1 MCDHTP
7 SVEIAAESGPGDPAI
22 TPVIPT
28 APHARGSRR
37 RRLWEFENHA
47 FCPMIGVCLPMGALR
62 RLVNKV
68 VGGQTMAQDYEL
80 HCGVITECKQR
91 SPLSNAVQRELDQ
104 RYVLP
109 LRQAAL
115 CKTTESLSTWWKE
128 HSDLELGGALWA
140 TLTHARC
147 TLELE
152 NQVLAE
158 VHMMQHQVGVAR
170 RVDVK
175 RFEALM
181 DENTTLARELAQARQ
196 RCTRLAEEQA
206 RATGEQQVQVMQLR
220 AQLIARQSLVMA
232 LREDLQTL
240 ESAAPDLRSRV
251 ELARATQQQT
261 EQIHTLERALL
272 LAQQDK
278 ERRTRQLEVQGA
290 ALARQES
297 SLAASQ
303 AHPASILPAR
313 LDDRSVLCVGG
324 RPASVPLY
332 RHIVEGTGGRFLH
345 HDGGDEESAAR
356 LDATLAAAD
365 LVICQTGCISHNA
378 YWRVKD
384 YCKRTGKQCVFVE
397 NPGTACLKR
406 ALSTLQPFILQS
418 QSGEKVEHRV

>member
-7 SVEIAAESGPGDPAI
+7 SLEFTAESGAGNPAV
-22 TPVIPT
+22 TPV
-28 APHARGSRR
+28 APAALPARGSRR

-47 FCPMIGVCLPMGALR
+47 FCPVIGVCLPMGVLR

-68 VGGQTMAQDYEL
+68 LGGQTLAQDYDL

-104 RYVLP
+104 RYGLP
-109 LRQAAL
+109 LRQSAV
-115 CKTTESLSTWWKE
+115 CKTTESLSAWWKE
-128 HSDLELGGALWA
+128 HSDLELAGALWA

-152 NQVLAE
+152 NLVLAE

-170 RVDVK
+170 RVDVQ
-175 RFEALM
+175 RFEALL
-181 DENTTLARELAQARQ
+181 DENTTLARELAQAQQ

-206 RATGEQQVQVMQLR
+206 RAMGEQQVQVMQLR
-220 AQLIARQSLVMA
+220 AQLIARQSLELA

-240 ESAAPDLRSRV
+240 EAAAPDLRSRV
-251 ELARATQQQT
+251 ELARVTQQQT
-261 EQIHTLERALL
+261 EKIHTLERALL

-278 ERRTRQLEVQGA
+278 ERRTRQLEVQA
-290 ALARQES
+290 AAIARQES
-297 SLAASQ
+297 SQAAQ
-303 AHPASILPAR
+303 VTPALELPAR

-406 ALSTLQPFILQS
+406 ALSTLQPFIPLVAVPS
-418 QSGEKVEHRV
+418 E

>member
-7 SVEIAAESGPGDPAI
+7 KPERTHDIDVVPLAAPPLLPA
-22 TPVIPT
+22 PL
-28 APHARGSRR
+28 AAKDARGSRR

-47 FCPMIGVCLPMGALR
+47 FCPVIGVCLPMGALR

-68 VGGQTMAQDYEL
+68 LGGSAVASDYDL
-80 HCGVITECKQR
+80 HCGVISECKQR
-91 SPLSNAVQRELDQ
+91 SALSKAVQRELDQ
-104 RYVLP
+104 RFVLP
-109 LRQAAL
+109 LRQSAV
-115 CKTTESLSTWWKE
+115 CKNTESLAAWWKTQA
-128 HSDLELGGALWA
+128 DLELGGALWA

-147 TLELE
+147 TPELE

-170 RVDVK
+170 RVDVL
-175 RFEALM
+175 RFEALL
-181 DENTTLARELAQARQ
+181 DENTTLTRELALAQQ

-206 RATGEQQVQVMQLR
+206 RALGEQQVQVMQLR
-220 AQLIARQSLVMA
+220 AQLIARQSLVVA

-240 ESAAPDLRSRV
+240 ETAAPDLRGRV
-251 ELARATQQQT
+251 ELARVSQQQT
-261 EQIHTLERALL
+261 EKIHTLERALL

-278 ERRTRQLEVQGA
+278 ERRTRQLELQSA
-290 ALARQES
+290 ALTRQES
-297 SLAASQ
+297 PSGAPPAPAAAS
-303 AHPASILPAR
+303 R

-345 HDGGDEESAAR
+345 HDGGDEESVTR

-406 ALSTLQPFILQS
+406 ALSTLQSVIPL
-418 QSGEKVEHRV
+418 VELPVG

>member
-1 MCDHTP
+1 MCDQKPSAERAIETDSDNAVTTP
-7 SVEIAAESGPGDPAI
+7 RLTAASSTRDS
-22 TPVIPT
+22 
-28 APHARGSRR
+28 RGSRR

-47 FCPMIGVCLPMGALR
+47 FCPVIGVCMPMGALR

-68 VGGQTMAQDYEL
+68 VDGQAMAQDYEL
-80 HCGVITECKQR
+80 HCGVIAGCKQR
-91 SPLSNAVQRELDQ
+91 SPLSKALQRELDL
-104 RYVLP
+104 RFVLS
-109 LRQAAL
+109 LRQASL
-115 CKTTESLSTWWKE
+115 CKTTEALAAWWKE
-128 HSDLELGGALWA
+128 QSDLELGGALWA

-147 TLELE
+147 TLQLE

-170 RVDVK
+170 RVDVL
-175 RFEALM
+175 RFEALL
-181 DENTTLARELAQARQ
+181 DENTTLTRELARAQQ

-206 RATGEQQVQVMQLR
+206 RAMGEQQVQVMQLR
-220 AQLIARQSLVMA
+220 AQLITRQSLVVA
-232 LREDLQTL
+232 LREDMQTL
-240 ESAAPDLRSRV
+240 EAAAPDLRSRV

-272 LAQQDK
+272 HAQQDK

-297 SLAASQ
+297 SQAAAQS
-303 AHPASILPAR
+303 HPAPALPAR

-345 HDGGDEESAAR
+345 HDGDDEESAAR

-406 ALSTLQPFILQS
+406 ALSALQPVCPLL
-418 QSGEKVEHRV
+418 EVPAN

>member
-7 SVEIAAESGPGDPAI
+7 KPERAHETHAFPLAVPPLLPA
-22 TPVIPT
+22 PT
-28 APHARGSRR
+28 ATKDTHGSRR

-47 FCPMIGVCLPMGALR
+47 FCPVIGVCLPMGALR

-68 VGGQTMAQDYEL
+68 LGGNAVASDYDL
-80 HCGVITECKQR
+80 HCGVISECKQR
-91 SPLSNAVQRELDQ
+91 SALSKAVQRELDQ
-104 RYVLP
+104 RFVLP
-109 LRQAAL
+109 LRQSAV
-115 CKTTESLSTWWKE
+115 CKTTESLVVWWKTQA
-128 HSDLELGGALWA
+128 DLELGGALWA

-147 TLELE
+147 TPELE

-170 RVDVK
+170 RVDVL
-175 RFEALM
+175 RFEALL
-181 DENTTLARELAQARQ
+181 DENTTLTRELALAQQ

-206 RATGEQQVQVMQLR
+206 RALGEQQVQLMQLR
-220 AQLIARQSLVMA
+220 AQLIARQSLVVA

-240 ESAAPDLRSRV
+240 ETAGPDLRSRV
-251 ELARATQQQT
+251 ELARISQQQT
-261 EQIHTLERALL
+261 EKIHTLERALL

-278 ERRTRQLEVQGA
+278 ERRTRQLELQSA
-290 ALARQES
+290 ALTRQES
-297 SLAASQ
+297 SSLAPPAPVAAS
-303 AHPASILPAR
+303 R

-345 HDGGDEESAAR
+345 HDGGDEESVTR

-406 ALSTLQPFILQS
+406 ALSTLQSVLPLA
-418 QSGEKVEHRV
+418 ELPAPEVRA

>member
-7 SVEIAAESGPGDPAI
+7 KPKPEPEHAHDTDVDPLAAPPLLPAPLGAKD
-22 TPVIPT
+22 T
-28 APHARGSRR
+28 HGSRR

-47 FCPMIGVCLPMGALR
+47 FCPVIGVCLPMGALR

-68 VGGQTMAQDYEL
+68 LGGNAVTSDYDL
-80 HCGVITECKQR
+80 HCGVISECKQR
-91 SPLSNAVQRELDQ
+91 SALSKAVQRELDQ
-104 RYVLP
+104 RFVLP
-109 LRQAAL
+109 LRQSAV
-115 CKTTESLSTWWKE
+115 CKNTESLAAWWKTQA
-128 HSDLELGGALWA
+128 DLELGGALWA

-147 TLELE
+147 TPALE

-170 RVDVK
+170 RVDVL
-175 RFEALM
+175 RFEALL
-181 DENTTLARELAQARQ
+181 DENTTLTRELALAQQ

-206 RATGEQQVQVMQLR
+206 RALGEQQVQVMQLR
-220 AQLIARQSLVMA
+220 AQLIARQSLVVA

-240 ESAAPDLRSRV
+240 ETAAPDLRGRV
-251 ELARATQQQT
+251 ELARVSQQQT
-261 EQIHTLERALL
+261 EKIHTLERALL

-278 ERRTRQLEVQGA
+278 ERRTRQLELQSA
-290 ALARQES
+290 ALTRQES
-297 SLAASQ
+297 PSGAPPAPAAAS
-303 AHPASILPAR
+303 R

-345 HDGGDEESAAR
+345 HDGGDEESVTR

-406 ALSTLQPFILQS
+406 ALSTLQSVIPL
-418 QSGEKVEHRV
+418 VELPVG

>member
-1 MCDHTP
+1 MCDHKPPPERACDADAGPLATP
-7 SVEIAAESGPGDPAI
+7 PLLS
-22 TPVIPT
+22 
-28 APHARGSRR
+28 APFLVKDTRGSRR

-47 FCPMIGVCLPMGALR
+47 FCPVIGVCLPMGALR

-68 VGGQTMAQDYEL
+68 LGGQAMAQDYAL

-91 SPLSNAVQRELDQ
+91 SPLSKAVQRELDL
-104 RYVLP
+104 RFVRP

-115 CKTTESLSTWWKE
+115 CKTTEALAAWWKE
-128 HSDLELGGALWA
+128 QADLELGGALWA

-170 RVDVK
+170 RVDVL
-175 RFEALM
+175 RFEALL
-181 DENTTLARELAQARQ
+181 DENTTLTRELALAQQ

-206 RATGEQQVQVMQLR
+206 RALGEQQVQVMQLR
-220 AQLIARQSLVMA
+220 AQLIARQSLVVA
-232 LREDLQTL
+232 LQDEVHTL
-240 ESAAPDLRSRV
+240 ETAAPDLRSRV
-251 ELARATQQQT
+251 ELARVSQQQT
-261 EQIHTLERALL
+261 EKIHALERALL

-278 ERRTRQLEVQGA
+278 ERRTRQLELQSA
-290 ALARQES
+290 ALSRPES
-297 SLAASQ
+297 PS
-303 AHPASILPAR
+303 PASPASAVAPR

-345 HDGGDEESAAR
+345 HDGGDEESVAR

-406 ALSTLQPFILQS
+406 ALSTLQPVIPL
-418 QSGEKVEHRV
+418 VELRVK

>member
-7 SVEIAAESGPGDPAI
+7 SLEFAADSGSGDTAV
-22 TPVIPT
+22 TPVVPA

-109 LRQAAL
+109 LRQSAL
-115 CKTTESLSTWWKE
+115 CKTTEALAVWWKE
-128 HSDLELGGALWA
+128 QADLELGGALWA

-152 NQVLAE
+152 NRVLAE

-175 RFEALM
+175 RFEALL
-181 DENTTLARELAQARQ
+181 DENTTLARELAQAQQ

-206 RATGEQQVQVMQLR
+206 RSAGEQQVQVMQLR
-220 AQLIARQSLVMA
+220 AQLIARQSLELA

-240 ESAAPDLRSRV
+240 EATAPDLRSRV
-251 ELARATQQQT
+251 ELARVTQQQT
-261 EQIHTLERALL
+261 EKIHTLERALL
-272 LAQQDK
+272 IAQQDK
-278 ERRTRQLEVQGA
+278 ERRTRQLDVQAA

-297 SLAASQ
+297 HQAAQVS
-303 AHPASILPAR
+303 PTPELPVR

-345 HDGGDEESAAR
+345 HDGGDEESVAR

-406 ALSTLQPFILQS
+406 ALSTLQPFIPLV
-418 QSGEKVEHRV
+418 GIPAV

>member
-7 SVEIAAESGPGDPAI
+7 NAERA
-22 TPVIPT
+22 T
-28 APHARGSRR
+28 APGADHLPAATVLPEPPQARGSLR

-47 FCPMIGVCLPMGALR
+47 FCPVIGVCLPMGVLR

-68 VGGQTMAQDYEL
+68 LGGQTLAQDYDL
-80 HCGVITECKQR
+80 HCGVIAECRQR
-91 SPLSNAVQRELDQ
+91 SPLSKAVQRELDQ

-109 LRQAAL
+109 LRRAAL
-115 CKTTESLSTWWKE
+115 CKTTESLSDWWKE
-128 HSDLELGGALWA
+128 QSDLELGGALWA

-147 TLELE
+147 THELE

-170 RVDVK
+170 RVDVQ
-175 RFEALM
+175 RFEALL
-181 DENTTLARELAQARQ
+181 DENATLTRELAQAQ
-196 RCTRLAEEQA
+196 KRCTRLAEEQA
-206 RATGEQQVQVMQLR
+206 RAAGEQQVQVMQLR
-220 AQLIARQSLVMA
+220 AQLIARRSLELA
-232 LREDLQTL
+232 LRDDLQTL
-240 ESAAPDLRSRV
+240 EAAAPDLRSRV
-251 ELARATQQQT
+251 ELAHVTQQQT
-261 EQIHTLERALL
+261 EKIHSLERALL

-278 ERRTRQLEVQGA
+278 ERRTRQLEVQAA
-290 ALARQES
+290 ALARQEPHQ
-297 SLAASQ
+297 AAQ
-303 AHPASILPAR
+303 GTPAPELPTR

-356 LDATLAAAD
+356 LDATLVAAD

-406 ALSTLQPFILQS
+406 ALSTLQPIIAQVGGAS
-418 QSGEKVEHRV
+418 D

>member
-1 MCDHTP
+1 MGDHKP
-7 SVEIAAESGPGDPAI
+7 SAERATETDAGPLAAPPLLPA
-22 TPVIPT
+22 PANAKP
-28 APHARGSRR
+28 PRGSRR

-47 FCPMIGVCLPMGALR
+47 FCPVIGVCLPMGALR

-91 SPLSNAVQRELDQ
+91 SPLSKAVQRELDQ
-104 RYVLP
+104 RFVLP
-109 LRQAAL
+109 LRQSAV
-115 CKTTESLSTWWKE
+115 CKTTEALAAWWKE
-128 HSDLELGGALWA
+128 QADLELGGALWA

-147 TLELE
+147 TLDLE

-170 RVDVK
+170 RVDVL
-175 RFEALM
+175 RFEALL
-181 DENTTLARELAQARQ
+181 DENTTLTRELALAQQ

-206 RATGEQQVQVMQLR
+206 RALGEQQVQVMQLR
-220 AQLIARQSLVMA
+220 AQLMARQSLVVT
-232 LREDLQTL
+232 LRDDLQAL
-240 ESAAPDLRSRV
+240 EAAAPDLRSRV

-272 LAQQDK
+272 QAQQDK
-278 ERRTRQLEVQGA
+278 ERRIRQLEIQAVA
-290 ALARQES
+290 MARQETS
-297 SLAASQ
+297 HAAAP
-303 AHPASILPAR
+303 AHPAPALPPR

-345 HDGGDEESAAR
+345 HDGGDEESVNR

-406 ALSTLQPFILQS
+406 ALSALQPVTPL
-418 QSGEKVEHRV
+418 VEMQVK

>member
-7 SVEIAAESGPGDPAI
+7 KPERAHDTDVAPLPVAPLLPAPLA
-22 TPVIPT
+22 TRD
-28 APHARGSRR
+28 ALGSRR

-47 FCPMIGVCLPMGALR
+47 FCPVIGVCLPMGALR

-68 VGGQTMAQDYEL
+68 LGGNTVALDYDL

-91 SPLSNAVQRELDQ
+91 SALSKAVQRELDQ
-104 RYVLP
+104 RFVLP
-109 LRQAAL
+109 LRQSAL
-115 CKTTESLSTWWKE
+115 CKTTEALAVWWKTQA
-128 HSDLELGGALWA
+128 DLELGGALWA

-147 TLELE
+147 TPELE

-170 RVDVK
+170 RVDVL
-175 RFEALM
+175 RFEALL
-181 DENTTLARELAQARQ
+181 DENTTLTRELALAQQ

-206 RATGEQQVQVMQLR
+206 RALGEQQVQMMQLR
-220 AQLIARQSLVMA
+220 AQLIARQSLVVA

-240 ESAAPDLRSRV
+240 ETAAPDLRSRV
-251 ELARATQQQT
+251 ELARTTQQQT
-261 EQIHTLERALL
+261 ETIHTLERALL

-278 ERRTRQLEVQGA
+278 ERRTRQLELQSA
-290 ALARQES
+290 ALTRQE
-297 SLAASQ
+297 LNPVAS
-303 AHPASILPAR
+303 PAPALPQR

-345 HDGGDEESAAR
+345 HDGGDEESVTR

-406 ALSTLQPFILQS
+406 ALSTLQSVIPL
-418 QSGEKVEHRV
+418 VETPAT

>member
-7 SVEIAAESGPGDPAI
+7 KPERTHETDAVPLAVSPLLPA
-22 TPVIPT
+22 PT
-28 APHARGSRR
+28 ATKDTHGSRR

-47 FCPMIGVCLPMGALR
+47 FCPVIGVCLPMGALR

-68 VGGQTMAQDYEL
+68 LGGNAVASDYDL
-80 HCGVITECKQR
+80 HCGVISECKQR
-91 SPLSNAVQRELDQ
+91 SALSKAVQRELDQ
-104 RYVLP
+104 RFVLP
-109 LRQAAL
+109 LRQSAV
-115 CKTTESLSTWWKE
+115 CKTTESLAAWWKTQA
-128 HSDLELGGALWA
+128 DLELGGALWA

-147 TLELE
+147 TPELE

-170 RVDVK
+170 RVDVL
-175 RFEALM
+175 RFEALL
-181 DENTTLARELAQARQ
+181 DENTTLTRELALAQQ

-206 RATGEQQVQVMQLR
+206 RALGEQQVQVMQLR
-220 AQLIARQSLVMA
+220 AQLIARQSLVVA

-240 ESAAPDLRSRV
+240 ETAAPDLRGRV
-251 ELARATQQQT
+251 ELARVSQQQT
-261 EQIHTLERALL
+261 EKIHTLERALL

-278 ERRTRQLEVQGA
+278 ERRTRQLELQSA
-290 ALARQES
+290 ALTRQES
-297 SLAASQ
+297 PSGAPPAPAAAS
-303 AHPASILPAR
+303 R

-345 HDGGDEESAAR
+345 HDGGDEESVTR

-406 ALSTLQPFILQS
+406 ALSTLQSVIPL
-418 QSGEKVEHRV
+418 VELPVG

>member
-1 MCDHTP
+1 MCDHKPSAECAPETDAGPLATP
-7 SVEIAAESGPGDPAI
+7 PLLPAPLSALN
-22 TPVIPT
+22 T
-28 APHARGSRR
+28 RGSRR

-47 FCPMIGVCLPMGALR
+47 FCPVIGVCLPMGALR

-68 VGGQTMAQDYEL
+68 LGGQTMAQDYEL

-91 SPLSNAVQRELDQ
+91 SPLSKALQRELDV
-104 RYVLP
+104 RFVLP
-109 LRQAAL
+109 LRQAAV
-115 CKTTESLSTWWKE
+115 CKTTEALAAWWKE
-128 HSDLELGGALWA
+128 QADLELGGALWA

-147 TLELE
+147 TLDLE

-170 RVDVK
+170 RVDVL
-175 RFEALM
+175 RFEALL
-181 DENTTLARELAQARQ
+181 DENTTLTRELALAQQ

-206 RATGEQQVQVMQLR
+206 RAMGEQQVQVMQLR
-220 AQLIARQSLVMA
+220 AQLIARQSLVVS
-232 LREDLQTL
+232 LREDLHTL
-240 ESAAPDLRSRV
+240 EAAAPDLRSRA
-251 ELARATQQQT
+251 ELARVTQQQT
-261 EQIHTLERALL
+261 ETIHTLERALL

-278 ERRTRQLEVQGA
+278 ERRTRQLELQSA
-290 ALARQES
+290 ALTRQES
-297 SLAASQ
+297 SQALTQ
-303 AHPASILPAR
+303 AHATPSIPTR

-345 HDGGDEESAAR
+345 HDGGDEESVAR

-406 ALSTLQPFILQS
+406 ALSTLQPVIPLM
-418 QSGEKVEHRV
+418 ETLVR